1 MAEQDENENKEE
13 KEEKNEEQK
22 GDVGFEDEPSDDAPD
37 SDEEGIGRDETEAPD
52 SGEEE
57 EEEYTDQPFE
67 TEVNQSKKKYGY
79 IWGTGR
85 RKTSVTRVRMKEGD
99 GKIVVNGKD
108 YKEYFNNLKDQVSV
122 EQPLRDTDQLG
133 ELDIYINA
141 QGGGKA
147 GQAEAALLGIARAL
161 VKANPD
167 LESRLR
173 DEGHLTRD
181 PRMKE
186 RRKYGQ
192 HGARRGKQYSKR

>member
-1 MAEQDENENKEE
+1 MAEQNENEPEQD
-13 KEEKNEEQK
+13 EEQTDE
-22 GDVGFEDEPSDDAPD
+22 DVDSAEDM
-37 SDEEGIGRDETEAPD
+37 EEG
-52 SGEEE
+52 
-57 EEEYTDQPFE
+57 EYSDQPFE
-67 TEVNQSKKKYGY
+67 TRINNSRKKYGY

-85 RKTSVTRVRMKEGD
+85 RKTAVTRVRLKEGD
-99 GKIVVNGKD
+99 GQIVVNGKN
-108 YKEYFNNLKDQVSV
+108 YKQYFSNLKDQVAV

-133 ELDIYINA
+133 ELDIFINA
-141 QGGGKA
+141 SGGGKA

-167 LESRLR
+167 LEDKLR